1 MSPRPHR
8 YAVSLLPGLVLLAA
22 LLSPPPAAGA
32 SPDEL
37 IAAAVVD
44 GRVEWLEVAGE
55 RALAIYSEA
64 AAGPPRGGVILLHDA
79 ATHADWPD
87 VIQPLRRALPG
98 QGWATLSIQLP
109 TPVRGNGG
117 LWELAPV
124 FAAGG
129 ARIAAAAAWLEQ
141 QGVSNIVV
149 VGHGL
154 GAAVAAATL
163 ASPSDAKIAGFV
175 AVGMALPPFGDP
187 AAPYRPELLGQIK
200 VPVLDLYGSRD
211 SDAVRQ
217 QAGYRAAAARRGGAF
232 PSGPSA
238 TARVPLSGHRGLH
251 TYRQIEIGGADHA
264 FRGSEATL
272 VKRVAGWLRRH
283 VAGGA
288 PDAAAAPAG

>member
-1 MSPRPHR
+1 MNPRPHR

-32 SPDEL
+32 SPEEQ
-37 IAAAVVD
+37 IAAAVAD

-109 TPVRGNGG
+109 TPVRDNGG
-117 LWELAPV
+117 LWQLAPV
-124 FAAGG
+124 FAAGS
-129 ARIAAAAAWLEQ
+129 ARIAAAAAWLKQ
-141 QGVSNIVV
+141 QGVSPVVV

-163 ASPSDAKIAGFV
+163 AGAADAKIAGFV
-175 AVGMALPPFGDP
+175 AVGMAVPPFGDP
-187 AAPYRPELLGQIK
+187 AAPYRPELLAQIK

-217 QAGYRAAAARRGGAF
+217 QAGRRAAAARRGGAL
-232 PSGPSA
+232 PSGSSA
-238 TARVPLSGHRGLH
+238 AARIPRSGRSGLN
-251 TYRQIEIGGADHA
+251 TYRQIEIGGADHG

-283 VAGGA
+283 AGGA
-288 PDAAAAPAG
+288 DAAAAPAG